1 MPEQHYT
8 GECDG
13 EIVLPLERHQ
23 IRGSSK
29 TQVVL
34 EAEEG

>member
-8 GECDG
+8 GKCDG

-23 IRGSSK
+23 SRGSSK
-29 TQVVL
+29 DQVDL

>member
-13 EIVLPLERHQ
+13 ETVLPLERDELE
-23 IRGSSK
+23 GSSK
-29 TQVVL
+29 AQVDL